1 MVLDKTKEGIRPR
14 YLIYDIVQFEVCY
27 LQEPAEEGRYLL
39 SLYTFPPPQG
49 SSEVAQ
55 CDHKRRLLC
64 VQKELI
70 EPRDA
75 AVSNE
80 STLNAYPYL
89 KTYPACSYSERVSLY
104 GTVTRI
110 LHSWY
115 YTLWQEMDKRF
126 NMNMY
131 DTNFV
136 LTPLVHKSLGMGWR
150 MPPWKARR
158 DAPPGKKFCR
168 WQADTLILWSREKL
182 HLPFFPS
189 LNTPR
194 PLFYEERVWEW
205 A

>member
-27 LQEPAEEGRYLL
+27 LQETAEEGRYLL

-80 STLNAYPYL
+80 STLNTYPYL
-89 KTYPACSYSERVSLY
+89 SPYPYFKTYPARSYSERASLY

-126 NMNMY
+126 NNNMY
-131 DTNFV
+131 DFV
-136 LTPLVHKSLGMGWR
+136 FTPLVHKSLGMG
-150 MPPWKARR
+150 
-158 DAPPGKKFCR
+158 
-168 WQADTLILWSREKL
+168 
-182 HLPFFPS
+182 
-189 LNTPR
+189 
-194 PLFYEERVWEW
+194 
-205 A
+205 

>member
-80 STLNAYPYL
+80 FTLTLTLTSAL
-89 KTYPACSYSERVSLY
+89 TLTSKLTLHARTVRERRYMEL
-104 GTVTRI
+104 
-110 LHSWY
+110 
-115 YTLWQEMDKRF
+115 
-126 NMNMY
+126 
-131 DTNFV
+131 
-136 LTPLVHKSLGMGWR
+136 
-150 MPPWKARR
+150 
-158 DAPPGKKFCR
+158 
-168 WQADTLILWSREKL
+168 
-182 HLPFFPS
+182 
-189 LNTPR
+189 
-194 PLFYEERVWEW
+194 
-205 A
+205 